1 MVEDLWVISISCV
14 KDAGEEPHFESSTP
28 RNKLQRWNIL
38 WLISHNLFLFP
49 LKMGKLIFR
58 VTVIRWVLL
67 GDNNEQGIDFTIPQE
82 WRITPFGWGTVL
94 EIIKGILSPSDSTKT
109 QLLYTMKEGN
119 QWDRKRLCK
128 TTEASSFS
136 LHDCQI
142 LPNAG
147 LYWIKYSLSLLWP
160 LSKSN
165 SLYWA
170 LGAKHLRTGIP
181 RYKLESLMQRR
192 LLWTMFLPLYLKL
205 KGRFLW
211 E

>member
-1 MVEDLWVISISCV
+1 
-14 KDAGEEPHFESSTP
+14 
-28 RNKLQRWNIL
+28 
-38 WLISHNLFLFP
+38 
-49 LKMGKLIFR
+49 MGKLIFW
-58 VTVIRWVLL
+58 VTVMRWVLL
-67 GDNNEQGIDFTIPQE
+67 EDNNEHGIDFTTPQE

-119 QWDRKRLCK
+119 QWDRKRLRK

-136 LHDCQI
+136 LQDCQI
-142 LPNAG
+142 LSNAG

-170 LGAKHLRTGIP
+170 LGTKHTRIP
-181 RYKLESLMQRR
+181 DTYWKAWCKEGCYGLCSCHSTWDSREDISENKGLCEVLQYG
-192 LLWTMFLPLYLKL
+192 LP
-205 KGRFLW
+205 
-211 E
+211 